1 MRIAVRVLMIIGW
14 ITAGAVCLYA
24 QENPLNQRLKI
35 TSTVPKGLLAGRSFV
50 FYQAQ
55 FTDEQLKEIQ
65 SYFQKTGIDAVGYF
79 SEDLVF
85 ASREV
90 SKIIVDY
97 LNKRE
102 VDFIVLLDRTG
113 KEFAITFVPF
123 NRTYEFVNRDEGA
136 WRSTGADLTE
146 VLETIYRTAIN
157 DQPRK
162 NHLINDFPERD
173 FNLDFIPGRR
183 SDFFA
188 IDLKV
193 DKLAVPWFEE
203 AGKDSLL
210 VELFKTHYPYKYDMV
225 NPGQLGKADLR
236 KAGFHYVME
245 YVYTTGE
252 VAQEILEYT
261 VVPSGKSALVSVT
274 YPEGVLKLKT
284 ISAQAPV
291 YKFYFKHIES
301 GNIFLGT
308 KWDADLSWDEA
319 LVNHLK
325 GFKAELKIP

>member
-1 MRIAVRVLMIIGW
+1 MIIGW

-123 NRTYEFVNRDEGA
+123 NRTYEFVNPRGA
-136 WRSTGADLTE
+136 ARAGHA
-146 VLETIYRTAIN
+146 
-157 DQPRK
+157 
-162 NHLINDFPERD
+162 
-173 FNLDFIPGRR
+173 GRR
-183 SDFFA
+183 PDRG
-188 IDLKV
+188 
-193 DKLAVPWFEE
+193 
-203 AGKDSLL
+203 AGDHL
-210 VELFKTHYPYKYDMV
+210 PYGHQR
-225 NPGQLGKADLR
+225 PAPQ
-236 KAGFHYVME
+236 
-245 YVYTTGE
+245 
-252 VAQEILEYT
+252 
-261 VVPSGKSALVSVT
+261 KSPHQRFS
-274 YPEGVLKLKT
+274 
-284 ISAQAPV
+284 
-291 YKFYFKHIES
+291 
-301 GNIFLGT
+301 
-308 KWDADLSWDEA
+308 
-319 LVNHLK
+319 
-325 GFKAELKIP
+325 